1 MKNTILFMLLFLF
14 SCSTMSPLK
23 NVDTTGLSY
32 DGKSVFLNNEIIASL
47 GAIELAYDGGELVRE
62 ATFILSSAK
71 YNEYA
76 IKIIKCVQENT
87 KLESN
92 NIKFEVEVELK
103 NE

>member
-14 SCSTMSPLK
+14 SCSTMSPLT
-23 NVDTTGLSY
+23 NVDITGLSY
-32 DGKSVFLNNEIIASL
+32 DGKFVFLNNEIIATL

-87 KLESN
+87 KLKSN

>member
-32 DGKSVFLNNEIIASL
+32 DGKFVFLNNEIIATL
-47 GAIELAYDGGELVRE
+47 DAIELAYDGGELVRE

-87 KLESN
+87 KLKSN